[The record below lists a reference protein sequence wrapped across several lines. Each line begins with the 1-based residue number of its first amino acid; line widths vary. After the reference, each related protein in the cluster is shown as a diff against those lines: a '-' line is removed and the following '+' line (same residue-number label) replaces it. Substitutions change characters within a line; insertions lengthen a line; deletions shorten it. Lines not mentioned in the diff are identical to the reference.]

1 MNKPSVT
8 ILSSVDDKLGRKKVQ
23 DRERA
28 VHKVNGSDE
37 SVSFASPARTIAT
50 AALLDT
56 FLTSSTSPYPYIVT
70 TMEMWAK
77 DIEGIPIGTDDT
89 PSPSLP
95 PPPPAVHRL
104 CLALHFLS
112 SLLSLHPPLDSPTRY
127 GNKAYRGWRSD
138 VETVTPDVG
147 VYLATGVVGESLA
160 TAGFA
165 PTFAGPS
172 ADSPLPSWWQHAR
185 SELAAA
191 PVPPAPASAADVS
204 PIVDEAGLADAG
216 RLELAA
222 YLHDSLGSYTRIDYG
237 TGHEFAFFALLVAMR
252 RLGLIPDGAGAAT
265 LVYGFH
271 TYIELMRRVQLRYLL
286 EPAGSHGV
294 WSLDDYQFLPFYFGA
309 SQLTNEE
316 GTALTPDIV
325 RDREAVDRLAPR
337 YMYLSAIQHI
347 HRLKTGPFAEHSPI
361 LHNISAVPR
370 WSKVY
375 SGMLKMWKA
384 EVAGKF
390 PVMQHFRTGGLLFF
404 AEGERALAARE
415 AAQATAAAATD
426 SGTA

>member
-1 MNKPSVT
+1 M
-8 ILSSVDDKLGRKKVQ
+8 
-23 DRERA
+23 EEWA
-28 VHKVNGSDE
+28 SD
-37 SVSFASPARTIAT
+37 
-50 AALLDT
+50 L
-56 FLTSSTSPYPYIVT
+56 
-70 TMEMWAK
+70 
-77 DIEGIPIGTDDT
+77 EGIPVPTAET

-95 PPPPAVHRL
+95 APPPAVRRL
-104 CLALHFLS
+104 TLALHLLA
-112 SLLSLHPPLDSPTRY
+112 SLLDDHPPIKSPMRY
-127 GNKAYRGWRSD
+127 GNKAYRGWRSA
-138 VETVTPDVG
+138 VEEVSAEVG
-147 VYLATGVVGESLA
+147 VFVACGTVGPTLAARGFVDAPLDDLSTLPWWQAGREQLATS
-160 TAGFA
+160 
-165 PTFAGPS
+165 
-172 ADSPLPSWWQHAR
+172 
-185 SELAAA
+185 
-191 PVPPAPASAADVS
+191 PVPPAAATDDTAAAPTVA
-204 PIVDEAGLADAG
+204 EAGLADAG

-237 TGHEFAFFALLVAMR
+237 TGHEFAFFAMLVAMR
-252 RLGLIPDGAGAAT
+252 RLGLVPAGGGAST

-309 SQLTNEE
+309 SQLTNDE

-337 YMYLSAIQHI
+337 YMYLAAIQHI

-390 PVMQHFRTGGLLFF
+390 PVMQHFRTGGLLPF
-404 AEGERALAARE
+404 AEGERALAQRE
-415 AAQATAAAATD
+415 AALAAATA
-426 SGTA
+426 TAKET